1 MEFLETIGINLDKII
16 AALGTVLFAVWL
28 VPQQGP
34 FKLRNSPV
42 RPNRFPV
49 IVPFILFG
57 VWLLGESLLFKLLD
71 HFLVDSDPAC
81 SLFIRYLA
89 LNLERVIW
97 CIVLL
102 LLAGWGFIRGIRGLG
117 LRWRTIPHDLGMA
130 VVNLLAAYPL
140 IFIGAAVVVFVG
152 QQVTGPEFEFQEN
165 QALTDMQ
172 QTGQM
177 PIYILINMVVL
188 SVLVVPVF
196 EELFFR
202 GIFQST
208 VTFLTGRPW
217 LSILITSIP
226 FTILHPP
233 MHIPALFVL
242 SVCMGYAY
250 EKSGSLLRPIFIH
263 MLFNGITVASMLLS
277 QSVS

>member
-1 MEFLETIGINLDKII
+1 MELFETIGRHLDKII
-16 AALGTVLFAVWL
+16 AVLGTVFFAVWL
-28 VPQQGP
+28 VPWQGP
-34 FKLRNSPV
+34 FKLRHSPA
-42 RPNRFPV
+42 RPNRLPV
-49 IVPFILFG
+49 ILPFILFG
-57 VWLLGESLLFKLLD
+57 VWLLGESILYKFLD
-71 HFLVDSDPAC
+71 YFLVDSSPDH
-81 SLFIRYLA
+81 SLFVQYLA
-89 LNLERVIW
+89 LNLERMLW
-97 CIVLL
+97 SFVLL
-102 LLAGWGFIRGIRGLG
+102 FLAAWGFIRGIRGLG
-117 LRWRTIPHDLGMA
+117 LRWRTIPRDLGMA
-130 VVNLLAAYPL
+130 FVNLLTAYPL
-140 IFIGAAVVVFVG
+140 ILIGAAVVVFVG
-152 QQVTGPEFEFQEN
+152 GQVAGPEFEFQEN

-172 QTGQM
+172 QTARM
-177 PIYILINMVVL
+177 PGHVLATMVVL

-217 LSILITSIP
+217 LSILITSVP

-263 MLFNGITVASMLLS
+263 MLFNGVTVASMLMS
-277 QSVS
+277 QSAS